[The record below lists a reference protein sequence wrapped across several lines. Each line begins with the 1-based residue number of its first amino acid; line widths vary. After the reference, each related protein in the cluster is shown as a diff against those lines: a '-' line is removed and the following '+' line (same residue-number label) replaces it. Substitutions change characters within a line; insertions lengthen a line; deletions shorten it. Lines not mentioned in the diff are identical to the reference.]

1 MLAILRACGMFI
13 LDLFKS
19 RSRLHAENLFL
30 RHQLNIALRR
40 ASPRLRLHAADRALL
55 VWLTRACPELLNL
68 AKVVKPETI
77 LRWHRAGFKALWRW
91 KSRRQAGR
99 PQIDRGLRDL
109 TRRMSQ

>member
-1 MLAILRACGMFI
+1 
-13 LDLFKS
+13 
-19 RSRLHAENLFL
+19 
-30 RHQLNIALRR
+30 
-40 ASPRLRLHAADRALL
+40 
-55 VWLTRACPELLNL
+55 L

-77 LRWHRAGFKALWRW
+77 LRWHRAGFKTLWRW